1 MQALHL
7 ASHSA
12 LRAHIDYGALCLWRG
27 NRLLGMS
34 KALQADHYSY
44 ARERGVLYYFLA
56 DRRCMGALNLDAR
69 RGVLEIGT
77 CKLQLCQSQD
87 ARVARRIAQ
96 HLRLAGAHQFAD
108 DLLCVL

>member
-1 MQALHL
+1 MQALRL

-12 LRAHIDYGALCLWRG
+12 LRARIDHGTMCVLRG
-27 NRLLGMS
+27 DRLLCQS
-34 KALQADHYSY
+34 KALQAEHYSY
-44 ARERGVLYYFLA
+44 AREQGVLYYFLA
-56 DRRCMGALNLDAR
+56 NRRCMGALNLDAR

-77 CKLQLCQSQD
+77 CKLQLRRSQD

-96 HLRLAGAHQFAD
+96 HLRLAGAQQFAD